1 MFHIGITINTH
12 TRTYTHG
19 NFSFKT
25 LKGAAHA
32 TANINYKSNDFIFNA
47 LTERYKFIPNHNF
60 KQHTYPFICNQRGSL
75 PPYIWTMEK
84 GFNGILVIWQR
95 RHLQYGRKWDG
106 SMGQEKARAALKVKP
121 WEVAAEMRTTS
132 IPTATSTVSE
142 ETSPAS
148 TA

>member
-1 MFHIGITINTH
+1 
-12 TRTYTHG
+12 
-19 NFSFKT
+19 
-25 LKGAAHA
+25 
-32 TANINYKSNDFIFNA
+32 
-47 LTERYKFIPNHNF
+47 
-60 KQHTYPFICNQRGSL
+60 
-75 PPYIWTMEK
+75 MEK

-121 WEVAAEMRTTS
+121 WEVAAEMRTTP